1 MRKRINVLIEEE
13 VYERIKSYAK
23 TDHRSAAKEMS
34 LILELYRPG
43 LIPGISVMPSIIK
56 LNGKGGEE

>member
-1 MRKRINVLIEEE
+1 MKKRINIMLEEE
-13 VYERIKSYAK
+13 VYERIKNYAK

>member
-1 MRKRINVLIEEE
+1 MKKRINIMLEEE
-13 VYERIKSYAK
+13 AYERIKSYAK

-56 LNGKGGEE
+56 LNSKGGEE